1 MKVNTMNRA
10 HRSMGRSVKGQAM
23 TEFIFMSFVAFIIL
37 FVAIQMAAL
46 GREYMALGQLNY
58 QVARWATDPGN
69 NSLKDFSGNAVNSPQ
84 CSDIA
89 NIIAGTS
96 VSPYAGVSAVASGYM
111 GKIGY
116 NNTVCGT
123 PPKGGIGVAMNCVAA
138 GTTTSTSCAVQRP
151 AGTVVQI
158 TLTMDTSPVIFLS
171 TSASNPNFLGIPFP
185 KTLSSTH
192 TMLTQ

>member
-69 NSLKDFSGNAVNSPQ
+69 NSLKDSSGNAVNSPQ
-84 CSDIA
+84 CSDVA
-89 NIIAGTS
+89 NIIAGAS

-116 NNTVCGT
+116 NNTICGT
-123 PPKGGIGVAMNCVAA
+123 PPKRRKSVPRDELRGCA
-138 GTTTSTSCAVQRP
+138 GTLQPLPQQRCSGRQ
-151 AGTVVQI
+151 AQ
-158 TLTMDTSPVIFLS
+158 
-171 TSASNPNFLGIPFP
+171 
-185 KTLSSTH
+185 
-192 TMLTQ
+192 